1 MHFKKSLMQELPQ
14 RTISLPTSELH
25 NQYFKSVWK
34 VQKPLKKPQ
43 HKEKD
48 GLLWVSHLLQEE
60 LHIDYRSPP
69 PGFSPKLSICHCL
82 NISKKP
88 LSLRCQV
95 YWKFAGNVFVSW
107 SEKTS
112 NVICRALKQ
121 HTSKHGSLLT
131 AFSLP

>member
-1 MHFKKSLMQELPQ
+1 MHFKKTLMQELPQ

-60 LHIDYRSPP
+60 LHIDYRS
-69 PGFSPKLSICHCL
+69 SPL
-82 NISKKP
+82 
-88 LSLRCQV
+88 
-95 YWKFAGNVFVSW
+95 VFHQNFPYATV
-107 SEKTS
+107 
-112 NVICRALKQ
+112 
-121 HTSKHGSLLT
+121 
-131 AFSLP
+131 